1 MERHVRSRYPLV
13 AARGAGRL
21 EGTRRPV
28 SHPRARGWECA
39 RYHEAPHRVVLLTRP
54 SAEGEGFEPS
64 VDRKAHNGFR
74 DRPVQP
80 LRHPSE
86 DL

>member
-1 MERHVRSRYPLV
+1 MGVLQGCCKVLQKYGAERVPQGPTGVEPGYHGRSRKFLQIV
-13 AARGAGRL
+13 QLSGL
-21 EGTRRPV
+21 I
-28 SHPRARGWECA
+28 
-39 RYHEAPHRVVLLTRP
+39 
-54 SAEGEGFEPS
+54 AEGEGFEPS

-86 DL
+86 VVQS

>member
-1 MERHVRSRYPLV
+1 MTSL
-13 AARGAGRL
+13 
-21 EGTRRPV
+21 RPQ
-28 SHPRARGWECA
+28 SSDGISLYCWIS
-39 RYHEAPHRVVLLTRP
+39 VL

-64 VDRKAHNGFR
+64 VDREAHNGFR

-86 DL
+86 AT